1 MLDHRVN
8 KINLSESLSLRDF
21 KSREKAVVVVV
32 VIVFVVVVVVVVVVV
47 NLAQE
52 CLSATAVTHLGCGC
66 GNAFPKRY
74 RTDRIPFDSLRPY
87 QGHSLKSRDLGSSRA
102 GFRQDLAIGTRA
114 QQRTLRDQWQKKP
127 CYSRKPSCVA
137 ASCQQDPS

>member
-1 MLDHRVN
+1 MLDHCVN

-21 KSREKAVVVVV
+21 KFSEKAVVVVVV
-32 VIVFVVVVVVVVVVV
+32 VIVFVVVVVVVVVS
-47 NLAQE
+47 LAQE
-52 CLSATAVTHLGCGC
+52 SYTALTHLGCGC

-102 GFRQDLAIGTRA
+102 GFRQDLAIGTHA
-114 QQRTLRDQWQKKP
+114 QQRILRDQWQKKP

>member
-1 MLDHRVN
+1 M
-8 KINLSESLSLRDF
+8 KTIGFKSISLSLCL
-21 KSREKAVVVVV
+21 SETSSLEKKPSSSSSSSSSWSSSSSLSS
-32 VIVFVVVVVVVVVVV
+32 I
-47 NLAQE
+47 LAQE
-52 CLSATAVTHLGCGC
+52 VLSATAVTHLGCGC

-87 QGHSLKSRDLGSSRA
+87 QGHSLKSRDLGSSRV
-102 GFRQDLAIGTRA
+102 GFRQDLAIGTHA
-114 QQRTLRDQWQKKP
+114 QQRILRDQWQKKP